1 MLAELCR
8 KYTRLEEKDI
18 KILIDIEKTLQYTAD
33 LAGADVFINCL
44 TEDKDKA
51 VVVAEAKPTGG
62 LSVYVGTVLG
72 EMALRQNEPAV
83 FRAFEIAMPVRDLK
97 AITQEY
103 KAVKQDVV
111 PIKNDTGEVIAV
123 LIGEKDISE
132 SINTSKKLNEL
143 ARTTEHLT
151 ETLNNATGPVNP
163 SIANLKEG
171 SLAMKE
177 IHHRIKNNLQ
187 MVASILNLQA
197 RRSTSLELKSALKE
211 NINRV
216 LSIAAIHDILT
227 KNSTDEGVRLKDLME
242 KIRHNIT
249 LYAVQGYQNI
259 LIVVEGDDLIVD
271 ADKAAS
277 IALVANE
284 LIANAIEHA
293 FIGKNQGRITVSL
306 QAGSLYSTITV
317 TDDGNGFDPLDK
329 KENSLGLD
337 LVMVTV
343 RDKLK
348 GNLRIQSG
356 ANGITVFFDFPID

>member
-8 KYTRLEEKDI
+8 KHTGLAEKDI
-18 KILIDIEKTLQYTAD
+18 QILKEIQATLQYTAD
-33 LAGADVFINCL
+33 LVGTDVFINCL
-44 TEDKDKA
+44 TVESDKA
-51 VVVAEAKPTGG
+51 VVVAEAKPSGG
-62 LSVYVGTVLG
+62 LSAYTGTVLG
-72 EMALRQNEPAV
+72 KMALRENEPAV
-83 FRAFEIAMPVRDLK
+83 FRAFEVAMPIRDLK
-97 AITQEY
+97 AITQEN

-123 LIGEKDISE
+123 LIREKDISE
-132 SINTSKKLNEL
+132 SINTSKKLDEL

-151 ETLNNATGPVNP
+151 ETLSANYAINP
-163 SIANLKEG
+163 LMSNLKEG
-171 SLAMKE
+171 SVAMKE

-197 RRSTSLELKSALKE
+197 RRSTSPELKSALKE

-227 KNSTDEGVRLKDLME
+227 KNGPDEGVRLKDLME
-242 KIRHNIT
+242 KIRRNIT
-249 LYAVQGYQNI
+249 LYAVQGHQDI
-259 LIVVEGDDLIVD
+259 LIFIEGDDLTVG

-277 IALVANE
+277 IALVVNE

-293 FIGKNQGRITVSL
+293 FTGKNQGMITVSL
-306 QAGSLYSTITV
+306 QAGNHFSTITV
-317 TDDGNGFDPLDK
+317 ADDGNGFNPAAK
-329 KENSLGLD
+329 SENSLGLD

-348 GNLRIQSG
+348 GNLRVQSG
-356 ANGITVFFDFPID
+356 SSGTTVFFDFPID